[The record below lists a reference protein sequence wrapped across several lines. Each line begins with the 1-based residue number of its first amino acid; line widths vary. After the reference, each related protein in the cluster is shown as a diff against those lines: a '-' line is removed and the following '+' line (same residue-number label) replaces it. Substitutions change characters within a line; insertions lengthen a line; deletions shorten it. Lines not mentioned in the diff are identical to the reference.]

1 MGCTKAGDG
10 VFLSILFCFYFV
22 KTINHGKK
30 SEFLQSA
37 ILIQIVRKCRRT
49 VKRLRHRGCASKV
62 PKRMKQQC
70 TRR

>member
-30 SEFLQSA
+30 NEFLHGTT
-37 ILIQIVRKCRRT
+37 LIQIVRKC
-49 VKRLRHRGCASKV
+49 
-62 PKRMKQQC
+62 
-70 TRR
+70 